1 MDQLDIVA
9 FLSIRSEAHTY
20 IHTSTQQNWSPAPC
34 FCWYHKCL
42 RRWNYA
48 LYNLLTLHP
57 RHSIPH
63 RKKNRG
69 INPCSTSQ
77 SPVTTLTAFRV
88 VKLSRSPLVA
98 FSGYTTY
105 LASSSLSL
113 LERAD
118 IDSALQTAIISS
130 PKEKGSSTPAIPLQ
144 PLQSHSRDSAEHSN
158 SGLEINSEKPRYGR
172 SNRRAST
179 SSNSQASDFSIW
191 SDTGDLAE
199 QLASEEDPL
208 RIRLRKSEDD
218 RGQEPRLRTRRV
230 HYGDETLLKGD
241 IDKEAIDIPN
251 ITHRRVSRA
260 HCILAAIMSPNDM
273 STARTKGLVGKPLL

>member
-1 MDQLDIVA
+1 M
-9 FLSIRSEAHTY
+9 
-20 IHTSTQQNWSPAPC
+20 
-34 FCWYHKCL
+34 
-42 RRWNYA
+42 
-48 LYNLLTLHP
+48 
-57 RHSIPH
+57 
-63 RKKNRG
+63 
-69 INPCSTSQ
+69 
-77 SPVTTLTAFRV
+77 
-88 VKLSRSPLVA
+88 
-98 FSGYTTY
+98 
-105 LASSSLSL
+105 SL

-144 PLQSHSRDSAEHSN
+144 PLYSHPRDSAEHSN
-158 SGLEINSEKPRYGR
+158 SGLGLDSEKPRHG
-172 SNRRAST
+172 RASF

-218 RGQEPRLRTRRV
+218 RGQEPRSRTRRV

-251 ITHRRVSRA
+251 INHRRVSRA